1 MGDTTTI
8 RDALEAAVSAAD
20 IEPTAEV
27 TVEATEA
34 PIEQQSLELTSS
46 APAEESKSV
55 EAALAKDAS
64 RDDRGRFKKGDAK
77 PAVAPEAAQA
87 AATPASEGIKPGPK
101 AEPRER
107 APASWRPD
115 VREHWAQLP
124 PDVRAEVARREAEMQ
139 RTLQETSE
147 ARKFA
152 EQLNRVISP
161 YQAFISAENSNPLQA
176 IDNLMGTAA
185 RLRTGTAPE
194 LAQLMAGMVKQ
205 FGVGRFGGQFIE
217 ALDSALA
224 GEVPRVD
231 PQQAQL
237 QQAIQQQLAPVQQF
251 MTQFQQAQV
260 AQQQR
265 AQSEAVTEVQQ
276 FLEQAEFGE
285 DVREEMADLLE
296 VAQRRG
302 RDLSL
307 QDAYRQACLAN
318 SRVRQVLEG
327 RAKQRGA
334 QQLTGAAQKAKAA
347 AVSVSGSPALGAP
360 QAESSSIRSA
370 IEAAIA
376 ASAR

>member
-1 MGDTTTI
+1 
-8 RDALEAAVSAAD
+8 
-20 IEPTAEV
+20 
-27 TVEATEA
+27 
-34 PIEQQSLELTSS
+34 
-46 APAEESKSV
+46 
-55 EAALAKDAS
+55 
-64 RDDRGRFKKGDAK
+64 
-77 PAVAPEAAQA
+77 
-87 AATPASEGIKPGPK
+87 
-101 AEPRER
+101 
-107 APASWRPD
+107 
-115 VREHWAQLP
+115 LP

-251 MTQFQQAQV
+251 MTQFQQAQA
-260 AQQQR
+260 AQAER
-265 AQSEAVTEVQQ
+265 AQNEAASEVQQ
-276 FLEQAEFGE
+276 FLERAEFGE
-285 DVREEMADLLE
+285 DVREDMADLLE
-296 VAQRRG
+296 IAQRRG

-347 AVSVSGSPALGAP
+347 AVSVSGAPALAAP